1 MELKLRGE
9 GQLFGRALLA
19 LAVRNIGCGDREKFS
34 SSARLKTTALLT
46 VVLMSGVT

>member
-9 GQLFGRALLA
+9 RQPFGRALLA
-19 LAVRNIGCGDREKFS
+19 LALRNIGCGVREFS

-46 VVLMSGVT
+46 MVLMSGVT